1 VEYTIIVVGE
11 PTKGM
16 MASVASNLKLLRFEE
31 VEREGTKREKVL
43 SPIPS
48 ELVLFSAG
56 RMHAKWWGY
65 E

>member
-1 VEYTIIVVGE
+1 MEYTIIVVGE

-31 VEREGTKREKVL
+31 VEREGSKREKVL

-48 ELVLFSAG
+48 KLVSFSEWYAHDV
-56 RMHAKWWGY
+56 MF
-65 E
+65 